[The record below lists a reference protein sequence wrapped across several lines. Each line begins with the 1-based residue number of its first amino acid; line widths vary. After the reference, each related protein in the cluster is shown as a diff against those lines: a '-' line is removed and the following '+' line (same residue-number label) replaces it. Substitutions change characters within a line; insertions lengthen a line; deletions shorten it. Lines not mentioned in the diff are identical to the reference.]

1 MNKAQLEAFNR
12 HINQMESEAIN
23 SKRMSII
30 ELNLNKKFDEKEQ
43 KKNDLTKN
51 LNALNKSKILW

>member
-43 KKNDLTKN
+43 KKNDLRKN